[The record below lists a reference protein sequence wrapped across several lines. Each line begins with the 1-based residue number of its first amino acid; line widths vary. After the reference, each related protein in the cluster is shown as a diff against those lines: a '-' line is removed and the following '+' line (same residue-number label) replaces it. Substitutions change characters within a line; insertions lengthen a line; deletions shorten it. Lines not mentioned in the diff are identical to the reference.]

1 MAVRIF
7 EWVTGSLE
15 RVLATLSSAAPVPD
29 LADRP
34 RVAIAAAPDG
44 QRVRVVGRVV
54 PADRTLRSPLS
65 DRPCVFWEL
74 SIDRAATPPRA
85 AAERRGSGWTTV
97 QRAHRVVPFVLEDE
111 TGCAS
116 VRTEHFAGWSI
127 RDARAHGGDD
137 VVLDRPRLVALLD
150 GHGIPRDRLDGNV
163 RVREGVFEPGE
174 RIAVDARARWLD
186 EGPAAAGYRGP
197 ARTRRLE
204 LVADPDDPVCASD
217 DPEGPY

>member
-7 EWVTGSLE
+7 EWVTGSFE

-29 LADRP
+29 LGDRP
-34 RVAIAAAPDG
+34 RAAIAAAPDG

-54 PADRTLRSPLS
+54 AADPMLRSPLS

-74 SIDRAATPPRA
+74 SIDCCAATPPRT
-85 AAERRGSGWTTV
+85 AAERRAT
-97 QRAHRVVPFVLEDE
+97 RCLLEDE
-111 TGCAS
+111 TGTAS

-127 RDARAHGGDD
+127 RDARAHGADA
-137 VVLDRPRLVALLD
+137 VVLGRPRLVALLD
-150 GHGIPRDRLDGNV
+150 AHGIPRDRLHGNV

-174 RIAVDARARWLD
+174 RIAVDARARWLELD
-186 EGPAAAGYRGP
+186 QGPAAAGYRAP

>member
-65 DRPCVFWEL
+65 GRPCVFWEL
-74 SIDRAATPPRA
+74 SIDCRAATPHP
-85 AAERRGSGWTTV
+85 
-97 QRAHRVVPFVLEDE
+97 
-111 TGCAS
+111 
-116 VRTEHFAGWSI
+116 
-127 RDARAHGGDD
+127 
-137 VVLDRPRLVALLD
+137 
-150 GHGIPRDRLDGNV
+150 
-163 RVREGVFEPGE
+163 
-174 RIAVDARARWLD
+174 
-186 EGPAAAGYRGP
+186 
-197 ARTRRLE
+197 RLE